1 MDRVISSFNNIFT
14 NSAGKATLTEVVIDI
29 TDNPQIMLAE
39 IHELVVPEEITPGES
54 ATFKVVLLPH
64 WTATNGSRKI
74 EKEVILDIPDNFT
87 KGQASFSVKA
97 EDPFDDLFF
106 DFSFDENDEEETPLP
121 ENLDELIKQIEDGQT
136 DLGIITITLTPN
148 DAGFDFSFL
157 DDPFTFENDDLS
169 EDDQIP
175 PIETKIVIDGFIIT
189 GSMEKP
195 VNVID
200 KESPPIEDIDDMQ
213 VE

>member
-14 NSAGKATLTEVVIDI
+14 NSAGRATLAEVVIDI

-39 IHELVVPEEITPGES
+39 IHELVVPEEITPGENAS
-54 ATFKVVLLPH
+54 FKVILLPH

-74 EKEVILDIPDNFT
+74 KKEVTLDIPDNFT
-87 KGQASFSVKA
+87 KGQASLSVKSK
-97 EDPFDDLFF
+97 DPFDNLFF
-106 DFSFDENDEEETPLP
+106 DFSFGGNGGEGTPIP
-121 ENLDELIKQIEDGQT
+121 ENLDELIKQMEDGQT
-136 DLGIITITLTPN
+136 DLGIITITLIPKSV
-148 DAGFDFSFL
+148 GFDFPFL
-157 DDPFTFENDDLS
+157 DDPFTFENDGLS

-175 PIETKIVIDGFIIT
+175 PIETEIVIDGFIIT

-200 KESPPIEDIDDMQ
+200 KESPPIENIDDTQ